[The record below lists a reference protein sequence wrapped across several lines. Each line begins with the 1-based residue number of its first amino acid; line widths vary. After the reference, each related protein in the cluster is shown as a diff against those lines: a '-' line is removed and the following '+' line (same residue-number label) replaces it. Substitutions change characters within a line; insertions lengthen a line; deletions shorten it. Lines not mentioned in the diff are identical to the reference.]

1 MGEEPLVKE
10 PLTEQMIKAGAELTR
25 RLDQR
30 NWPVTASFWYFVPEE
45 NQWKLIFAT
54 PRLLTHGPAVAY
66 YSIRLAVSGQLR
78 EQFVNLKQIVV
89 VPPNDEVVRALG
101 LAINTGWTI
110 SGIRFS
116 HNTINGR
123 FIEDAYVYRIAQP
136 HLSDR
141 PIWFEPTP
149 QIRALNGKSVL
160 VRNLT
165 NNSEKSATLRI
176 SDGNP
181 QTVYAGKCSVAVEQA
196 TVGNLKWTDAG
207 GTTPPPTEQI
217 RVWRAFL
224 NEAAVALLCTNNESP
239 EYGELWLELAYTE

>member
-1 MGEEPLVKE
+1 MNRSDLQKLAEIRVQDSEVLLGACRW
-10 PLTEQMIKAGAELTR
+10 AGAYYL
-25 RLDQR
+25 
-30 NWPVTASFWYFVPEE
+30 AGY
-45 NQWKLIFAT
+45 
-54 PRLLTHGPAVAY
+54 AV
-66 YSIRLAVSGQLR
+66 
-78 EQFVNLKQIVV
+78 EC
-89 VPPNDEVVRALG
+89 
-101 LAINTGWTI
+101 
-110 SGIRFS
+110 
-116 HNTINGR
+116 
-123 FIEDAYVYRIAQP
+123 
-136 HLSDR
+136 
-141 PIWFEPTP
+141 
-149 QIRALNGKSVL
+149 ALNGKSVL

-176 SDGNP
+176 SNGNP